1 MTKPRILFRADG
13 NVQMGLGHLIRSGA
27 LAEMLIPGFTPEF
40 VCREIAPE
48 VTAKF
53 ELLGLTVHHI
63 EREIEFLSLIESTD
77 LVVLDGYKFDLGYQ
91 HQVRSKCAA
100 LICIDDLLKADC
112 HADLIINQSPGAR
125 EAAYNALPGAEF
137 ALGLDYV
144 LLRPAFLR
152 MAQQKI
158 GVDSGDP
165 KAVFIC
171 FGGSDAQN
179 LTQSTWMKAIES
191 GRFDRIVLVTGASY
205 KHYETI
211 KIDVSSHPGTELYR
225 DISAD
230 LMLHLMLECGVKVV
244 PSSGILFEALTTGGT
259 VLCGYYTENQMPNHS
274 HAVRMGAVID
284 VGLFSGKDL
293 EYGFGAIDEFTP
305 QKPLIDGRS
314 PERLLAKVQELYHK
328 FVPA

>member
-1 MTKPRILFRADG
+1 
-13 NVQMGLGHLIRSGA
+13 MGLGHLVRSGA
-27 LAEMLIPGFTPEF
+27 LAEMLTPGFTPEF

-48 VTAKF
+48 VAAKF
-53 ELLGLTVHHI
+53 ELLGFIVHKI
-63 EREIEFLSLIESTD
+63 DREIEFLSMIESTD

-137 ALGLDYV
+137 AIGLDYV
-144 LLRPAFLR
+144 LLRPAFLK
-152 MAQQKI
+152 MAQQHKKS
-158 GVDSGDP
+158 DSGDP
-165 KAVFIC
+165 RSVFIC

-179 LTQSTWMKAIES
+179 LTQSTWKKAIES
-191 GRFDRIVLVTGASY
+191 GQFDRIVLVTGASY
-205 KHYETI
+205 EHVEELSLE
-211 KIDVSSHPGTELYR
+211 VALHPETELYR
-225 DISAD
+225 NISAD
-230 LMLHLMLECGVKVV
+230 EMLQLMLDCGVKVV

-284 VGLFSGKDL
+284 VGVFSAKDL
-293 EYGFGAIDEFTP
+293 EYGFGAIAEFMP
-305 QKPLIDGRS
+305 QKPLIDGKS

>member
-1 MTKPRILFRADG
+1 
-13 NVQMGLGHLIRSGA
+13 MGLGHLIRSGA
-27 LAEMLIPGFTPEF
+27 LAEMLAPRFAPKF

-48 VTAKF
+48 VAAKF
-53 ELLGLTVHHI
+53 ELSSFVVHLI
-63 EREIEFLSLIESTD
+63 EREIEFLSMIESTD

-100 LICIDDLLKADC
+100 LVCIDDLLKADC

-125 EAAYNALPGAEF
+125 EAAYNALPGTDF

-144 LLRPAFLR
+144 LLRPVFLDAAR
-152 MAQQKI
+152 QQNEVSK
-158 GVDSGDP
+158 GDP
-165 KAVFIC
+165 RSVFIC

-179 LTQSTWMKAIES
+179 LTRSTWEKAVQS

-205 KHYETI
+205 EHYTEL
-211 KIDVSSHPGTELYR
+211 KSDVSSHPETELHR

-230 LMLHLMLECGVKVV
+230 EMLSLMLECGVKVV
-244 PSSGILFEALTTGGT
+244 PSSGILFEAMTTGGV

-284 VGLFSGKDL
+284 VGIFSGKDL
-293 EYGFGAIDEFTP
+293 EYGFGAISGFTP

-314 PERLLAKVQELYHK
+314 PERLLSKVQELYQK

>member
-27 LAEMLIPGFTPEF
+27 LAEMLVPGFAPEF

-48 VTAKF
+48 VAARF
-53 ELLGLTVHHI
+53 ELSGFTVHRI
-63 EREIEFLSLIESTD
+63 EREIEFLSMIESTD

-100 LICIDDLLKADC
+100 LVCIDDLLKADC

-125 EAAYNALPGAEF
+125 ETAYNALPGAEF

-144 LLRPAFLR
+144 LLRPAFLN
-152 MAQQKI
+152 MVQQQS
-158 GVDSGDP
+158 GTDSGDS
-165 KAVFIC
+165 KSVFIC

-179 LTQSTWMKAIES
+179 LTQSTWMKALES
-191 GRFDRIVLVTGASY
+191 GRFDRIVLVTGVSY
-205 KHYETI
+205 EHFEELKSEVATH
-211 KIDVSSHPGTELYR
+211 SGTELYR

-230 LMLHLMLECGVKVV
+230 HMLQLMLECGVKVV

-274 HAVRMGAVID
+274 HAVRMGTVID
-284 VGLFSGKDL
+284 VGIFSDKDL
-293 EYGFGAIDEFTP
+293 EYGFEAIDRFTSR
-305 QKPLIDGRS
+305 KPLIDGRS

>member
-27 LAEMLIPGFTPEF
+27 LAEMLLPGFAPEF

-48 VTAKF
+48 VASKF
-53 ELLGLTVHHI
+53 ELLGFTLHRI
-63 EREIEFLSLIESTD
+63 EREIEFLTMIESTD

-144 LLRPAFLR
+144 LLRPAFLK
-152 MAQQKI
+152 AVQQQN
-158 GVDSGDP
+158 GTDFGDP
-165 KAVFIC
+165 KSVFIC

-179 LTQSTWMKAIES
+179 LTQSTWVKALES

-205 KHYETI
+205 EHFEELKSE
-211 KIDVSSHPGTELYR
+211 VASQSGTELHR

-230 LMLHLMLECGVKVV
+230 QMLHLMLECGVKIV

-259 VLCGYYTENQMPNHS
+259 VLCGYYTENQIPNHS

-284 VGLFSGKDL
+284 VGIFSGKDL
-293 EYGFGAIDEFTP
+293 EFGFSAIDEFTP
-305 QKPLIDGRS
+305 RKPLIDGKS
-314 PERLLAKVQELYHK
+314 PERLFAKVQELYHK
-328 FVPA
+328 FVTA

>member
-13 NVQMGLGHLIRSGA
+13 NVQMGLGHLVRSGA
-27 LAEMLIPGFTPEF
+27 LAEMLKQSYAPEF
-40 VCREIAPE
+40 VCREITE
-48 VTAKF
+48 DVTSKF
-53 ELLGLTVHHI
+53 EMLGFSVHRI
-63 EREIEFLSLIESTD
+63 DREIEFLAMIDPTD
-77 LVVLDGYKFDLGYQ
+77 LVVLDGYRFDLGYQ

-125 EAAYNALPGAEF
+125 ESAYKALPGTEF

-144 LLRPAFLR
+144 LLRPAFLNAAR
-152 MAQQKI
+152 NQHN
-158 GVDSGDP
+158 GNSGNP
-165 KAVFIC
+165 KSVFIC

-179 LTQSTWMKAIES
+179 LTHSTWVKVKES
-191 GRFDRIVLVTGASY
+191 ARFDRIVLVTGSSY
-205 KHYETI
+205 EHFDALKAEIATHPHTELRR
-211 KIDVSSHPGTELYR
+211 DVS
-225 DISAD
+225 AD
-230 LMLHLMLECGVKVV
+230 EMLGLMLECGVKVV

-284 VGLFSGKDL
+284 VGLFSDTDL
-293 EYGFGAIDEFTP
+293 EYGIGAIDGFQP
-305 QKPLIDGRS
+305 KKPLIDGRS
-314 PERLLAKVQELYHK
+314 PERFLARINELYHK